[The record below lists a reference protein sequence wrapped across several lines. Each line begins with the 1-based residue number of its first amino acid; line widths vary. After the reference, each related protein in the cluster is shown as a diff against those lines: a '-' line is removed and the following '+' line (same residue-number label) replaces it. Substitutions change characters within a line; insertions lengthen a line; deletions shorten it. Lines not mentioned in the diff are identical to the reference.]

1 MLFFHDASSRT
12 RPPSSKKSRLTERD
26 RSLYFVPMKAALA
39 IITLFTLLSGCEAK
53 PSEPSPV
60 PMSSPEPAKRAQFG
74 ESIKPGDT
82 APLGTV
88 LSGPAAFAGRN
99 VIVEGAV
106 RQACTRRGCWME
118 LAETLDK
125 SRPGCRVT
133 FKDYGFFVPID
144 SAGKKARVQGQVQV
158 KTVEAGSV
166 KHMEEEGAHFAS
178 KNPDGSANEVRI
190 VATGVELSS

>member
-1 MLFFHDASSRT
+1 
-12 RPPSSKKSRLTERD
+12 
-26 RSLYFVPMKAALA
+26 MKAALA
-39 IITLFTLLSGCEAK
+39 VLMLFTVLSGCDAK
-53 PSEPSPV
+53 PSEPSGV
-60 PMSSPEPAKRAQFG
+60 PKSEPGPAKRAQFG
-74 ESIKPGDT
+74 ESIKPGES

-88 LSGPAAFAGRN
+88 LSGPAGFAGRS

-118 LAETLDK
+118 LAESLDK
-125 SRPGCRVT
+125 SQPGCRVT
-133 FKDYGFFVPID
+133 FKDYGFFVPLD

-158 KTVEAGSV
+158 KTVQPSSV